1 MANEYGGEKNGLD
14 LIDLSDLPIPT
25 RSVAWPYAEWERD
38 IPPGKAI
45 EITSQLP
52 KGKKASTIQSTIM
65 MNARRRRL
73 TIKAMVRNKRIW
85 VYKEVSEIE

>member
-1 MANEYGGEKNGLD
+1 MSNDKKKPELE
-14 LIDLSDLPIPT
+14 LIDLENLPIPT
-25 RSVAWPYAEWERD
+25 RSVSWPYAEWERD

-45 EITSQLP
+45 EITNQLP